1 MIRFMEGRGA
11 IASNPTA
18 NVRIHFSKSKPSDE
32 EEACNIPTVDEA
44 RHILAF
50 CKERASSPTKR
61 QRLRWKKWHAMIMLG
76 FETGMRIGEILGL
89 SWSCVKPDLRIIQVR
104 QPTS

>member
-50 CKERASSPTKR
+50 CKERASSPNKR
-61 QRLRWKKWHAMIMLG
+61 QRLRWKKWHAMRSEEHTSELQSL
-76 FETGMRIGEILGL
+76 MRISYAIFCLKKKILR
-89 SWSCVKPDLRIIQVR
+89 SFDLHIVY
-104 QPTS
+104 